1 MAATPTQVVFIPALL
16 SDDAM
21 YREMIEQLGDTI
33 EAQVMVL
40 SEPTMQ
46 ANVEAVLANAPPK
59 FVLTGTSYGGSIAL
73 EVGLAAP
80 ERVTALWLMGCNPAA
95 PEANVQELVSGLDAM
110 PDAVI
115 DMLAAMAV
123 PAEATEAAEAFKAM
137 AHRIGG
143 KVGAAQA
150 RALGSR
156 AEVNSR
162 LGALQMPALVVWGEQ
177 DQIVPV
183 SVGRALADALP
194 HAHFHVLGG
203 RGHLLSLEDPAEC
216 AVLFVEFLED
226 EVGRS
231 H

>member
-1 MAATPTQVVFIPALL
+1 MAATPTPVVFIPALL

-21 YREMIEQLGDTI
+21 YREMIEQLEETV

-46 ANVEAVLANAPPK
+46 ANVEAVLTKAPPK
-59 FVLTGTSYGGSIAL
+59 FVLAGTSYGGNIAL

-95 PEANVQELVSGLDAM
+95 PEANVQELVSGLEAM
-110 PDAVI
+110 PDTVI
-115 DMLAAMAV
+115 DMLAALAV
-123 PAEATEAAEAFKAM
+123 PTEATEAAEAFKAM

-156 AEVNSR
+156 TEVTSR
-162 LGALQMPALVVWGEQ
+162 LGALQMPTLVVWGEQ

-183 SVGRALADALP
+183 SVGQALAAVLP
-194 HAHFHVLGG
+194 HAHFHVLAG
-203 RGHLLSLEDPAEC
+203 RGHLPSLEDPAEC
-216 AVLFVEFLED
+216 AVLFVEFLAE
-226 EVGRS
+226 EAGQS